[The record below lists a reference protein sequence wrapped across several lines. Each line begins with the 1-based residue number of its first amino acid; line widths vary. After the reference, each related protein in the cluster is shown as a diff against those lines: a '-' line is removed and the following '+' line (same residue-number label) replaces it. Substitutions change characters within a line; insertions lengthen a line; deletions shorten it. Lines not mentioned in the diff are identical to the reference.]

1 MKMNVRYLP
10 DQQSFRR
17 MTTEELRTSFVIDD
31 LFVPGNISMVY
42 CDTDRA
48 IIGGAVVTEK
58 PLKLVATKKEM
69 AAEHFTERRELG
81 ILNLGPAA
89 DILVV
94 GEVYPLAPEEM
105 LYVGRGTGD
114 IEFRKGENETSA
126 CLYFVS
132 FPAHAQY
139 PLTHIHREDAEQAR
153 LGSPESANR
162 RTINRYIHLKG
173 AKSCQLVMGVTRLES
188 GSVWNTMPPHT
199 HQRRMEIYLYFGLK
213 PDEMVLHFMGSPAE
227 TRHVVLRNMQAV
239 ISPSWSIHSGV
250 GTGAYS
256 FVWAMGGENQEF
268 SDMDEVAV
276 RDFY

>member
-139 PLTHIHREDAEQAR
+139 HLTHIHSEDAEQAR

-227 TRHVVLRNMQAV
+227 TRHVVLPNTCC
-239 ISPSWSIHSGV
+239 SGSKADW
-250 GTGAYS
+250 G
-256 FVWAMGGENQEF
+256 
-268 SDMDEVAV
+268 
-276 RDFY
+276 